1 MVHLLLQLEGLL
13 LLLLH
18 LLQVPVVLIV
28 LPLSLLDGAPVG
40 QPGLQTGSVLG
51 RLQPGVRVPGGRGQ
65 DRHLPQA
72 GVEATQDGGPGGGL
86 VGRGLAED
94 LVREERTHGPAQL
107 EGGTSTASRTED
119 HNQEPADITQS
130 VLTARHGG
138 RYFKFGQ
145 RKIHILYTF
154 NTLFALKLPYLKD

>member
-40 QPGLQTGSVLG
+40 QPGLQTRSVLG
-51 RLQPGVRVPGGRGQ
+51 RLQPGVGVPGGRGQ
-65 DRHLPQA
+65 DGHLPEA
-72 GVEATQDGGPGGGL
+72 GVEAAQDAGPGGGL

-107 EGGTSTASRTED
+107 EGGTSTTGGAEN
-119 HNQEPADITQS
+119 HNQEPAGNYQS
-130 VLTARHGG
+130 VLG
-138 RYFKFGQ
+138 KLLIMEIFGQ
-145 RKIHILYTF
+145 RQVRSFLPLYH
-154 NTLFALKLPYLKD
+154 LI